1 MLQVPSSR
9 DVIGGNSASVAY
21 SALISKDALLKNVKF
36 LSTFIGEPAGKTV
49 ELLNSPSTSIML
61 VSPSSSLVL
70 LAGGDWPIQPML
82 TGNGEMSFTWK
93 SRTLYNGDKIA
104 ACRAQ
109 PRETLSS
116 WFIVVERSLPPN
128 ASEHSCFTHGTRE
141 PPPTIS
147 TESICSGV
155 MPEAAKAASKTAFA
169 FSIAGLHISSKSA
182 RVIWLAKSSSS
193 IRHSQL
199 MGASEFAERT
209 FFVF

>member
-1 MLQVPSSR
+1 MLHVPSSLG
-9 DVIGGNSASVAY
+9 VIGKSTESGAN
-21 SALISKDALLKNVKF
+21 SALISKGPFLKKVSVF
-36 LSTFIGEPAGKTV
+36 STFMWEPAGKTV
-49 ELLNSPSTSIML
+49 DDLNSPSTSIML
-61 VSPSSSLVL
+61 VSPSSSLTAS
-70 LAGGDWPIQPML
+70 AGGAWPIQPTL
-82 TGNGEMSFTWK
+82 IAFGEMSCTWK
-93 SRTLYNGDKIA
+93 SRTLYSGDKIA
-104 ACRAQ
+104 AWRAQ
-109 PRETLSS
+109 PRATLSS